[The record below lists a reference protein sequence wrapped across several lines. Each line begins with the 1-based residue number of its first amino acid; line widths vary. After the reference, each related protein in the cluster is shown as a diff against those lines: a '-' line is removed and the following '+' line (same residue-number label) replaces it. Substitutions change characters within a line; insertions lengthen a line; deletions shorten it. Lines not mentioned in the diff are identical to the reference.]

1 MTASNDIYE
10 FFCEAQTLGT
20 HFLVRTCVDRL
31 AGDGKHTVA
40 AEMAEVEVKGLHRVP
55 LGGKDSDYAELELRY
70 QRIQVLPPIG
80 KQKRYP
86 ALNLTVLYA
95 RERDKPTSRARIDW
109 KLITDLPVDSP
120 EAAIE
125 KLNWY
130 ATRWKIETFHKI
142 LKSDC
147 RAEYARLRT
156 AERLINLIAIF
167 CILSW
172 RIFWLTMIN
181 RTAPAAPPQLALTNS
196 EISILDRIRPDTIP
210 PPHKSLSHYLNK
222 SARLRGYLAR
232 AHDPPH
238 GNSVMWRGWQR
249 LNHIAIRASLGKAFV
264 GN

>member
-10 FFCEAQTLGT
+10 FFCETQKLGT

-31 AGDGKHTVA
+31 AGDGRHTVA
-40 AEMAEVEVKGLHRVP
+40 AEMAKAEVKGLHRVP
-55 LGGKDSDYAELELRY
+55 LGGKDSDCTELELRY
-70 QRIQVLPPIG
+70 LRIQVLPPIG
-80 KQKRYP
+80 KQKRSP

-181 RTAPAAPPQLALTNS
+181 RTAPAAPPQLAVTNS

-232 AHDPPH
+232 AHDPPP
-238 GNSVMWRGWQR
+238 GNIIMWRGWQR
-249 LNHIAIRASLGKAFV
+249 LNDIAIGASLEKAFV